1 MKTRIAL
8 LVTVL
13 AAALFGGG
21 CASNSSVE
29 NSASLIKAEDI
40 VGAYEW
46 VQPTSDVKCRYVF
59 HENGA
64 IMRWVDGKPTAPAVW
79 EIDGSKV
86 HIKYKNGMQKWL
98 MNTSDYLLVV
108 EEKESAQSAKRQV
121 INGVKRNRVQ

>member
-1 MKTRIAL
+1 MKTKITLFAA
-8 LVTVL
+8 VL
-13 AAALFGGG
+13 AAALFVGG

-29 NSASLIKAEDI
+29 NSTSLIKAEDV

-46 VQPTSDVKCRYVF
+46 VQSTSDVKWRYVF

-64 IMRWVDGKPTAPAVW
+64 IMRWADGKPTVPGVW

-86 HIKYKNGMQKWL
+86 HIKFKNGTEKWL

-108 EEKESAQSAKRQV
+108 EEKESAQSAKRRV